1 MESLQSLRSI
11 WKVYI
16 LVYFEKTIL
25 FVVRAFIN
33 FLRSIGEAND
43 VSHNM
48 TMLKGEYRII

>member
-1 MESLQSLRSI
+1 MERLQSLRSI

-25 FVVRAFIN
+25 FVVGAFIN
-33 FLRSIGEAND
+33 FLRLFGESND

-48 TMLKGEYRII
+48 TMIRGNYRIV